1 MSVNVFQRH
10 LLILPEDQ
18 ANAEF
23 AKGFLLEVPMRR
35 QRQIQVKSP
44 AGGWRKLLDGVEAQ
58 IPELQKIPNRH
69 LVLLMDFD
77 GYAAE
82 RRAEFEERMAA
93 VRGQVFL
100 LGSAYNPEK
109 LRAALGKTFETVGC
123 EAGRACALALA
134 PVVRAVSSPPLAVP
148 GAAPTSTLWDH
159 EHLQNNRA
167 ELERLAVVRPILFD
181 DAQ

>member
-1 MSVNVFQRH
+1 
-10 LLILPEDQ
+10 
-18 ANAEF
+18 
-23 AKGFLLEVPMRR
+23 
-35 QRQIQVKSP
+35 
-44 AGGWRKLLDGVEAQ
+44 VEAQ
-58 IPELQKIPNRH
+58 IPELQKNPNRH

-77 GYAAE
+77 GYAAD

-109 LRAALGKTFETVGC
+109 LKTALGKTFETVGC
-123 EAGRACALALA
+123 EVGRACARASA

-148 GAAPTSTLWDH
+148 GGRAAPVVRAVSSPPLAVPGGRAAPVVRAVSSPPLAVPGGRAAAPASTLWDH

-181 DAQ
+181 EAQ

>member
-1 MSVNVFQRH
+1 
-10 LLILPEDQ
+10 
-18 ANAEF
+18 
-23 AKGFLLEVPMRR
+23 
-35 QRQIQVKSP
+35 
-44 AGGWRKLLDGVEAQ
+44 VEAQ
-58 IPELQKIPNRH
+58 IPELQKNPNRH

-77 GYAAE
+77 GYAAD

-109 LRAALGKTFETVGC
+109 LKTALGKTFETVGC
-123 EAGRACALALA
+123 EVGRACARASA

-148 GAAPTSTLWDH
+148 GGRAASPASTLWDH